1 MVSYLRHRFVGN
13 TPTFGTSPGSGSVTD
28 DTVVGTL
35 LATISATDLDAL
47 DTLSV
52 QWTGTT
58 PAGNAG
64 VFSYN
69 NNTGI
74 PRLYHRTDRP
84 LKFKRSAKK
93 EHNLPKIINPSIIT
107 VEKVPKS
114 KILPISRF
122 LAI

>member
-1 MVSYLRHRFVGN
+1 MTN
-13 TPTFGTSPGSGSVTD
+13 
-28 DTVVGTL
+28 DTTVGTL
-35 LATISATDLDAL
+35 LATISATDQDAL

-69 NNTGI
+69 NNTGK

-84 LKFKRSAKK
+84 LKFQRSAKK

-107 VEKVPKS
+107 VKKSS
-114 KILPISRF
+114 KIKNSSNLSIPGDLDKFSITH
-122 LAI
+122 